1 LWLQPRRLGNPA
13 ISREINF
20 EPDKSLSVDYISTM
34 SSTET
39 INAIKGLSEE
49 QRQRA
54 LQIKTQIDKMEA
66 ELQAILRETGN
77 QQAVVDL
84 PSRSIDETQA
94 ADLRARLKTF
104 SEDWD
109 RPEAAIYD
117 QSPAR

>member
-1 LWLQPRRLGNPA
+1 MKTRA
-13 ISREINF
+13 TISVN
-20 EPDKSLSVDYISTM
+20 DSL
-34 SSTET
+34 
-39 INAIKGLSEE
+39 NEE
-49 QRQRA
+49 QRQRVR
-54 LQIKTQIDKMEA
+54 QIEAQIETMEA
-66 ELQAILRETGN
+66 ELNAILRESEK

-109 RPEAAIYD
+109 HPENAVYD